1 MLYAAIYQYIQPH
14 INKPTFV
21 FSLFE
26 IEMLWIWLAIENEW
40 IDECSC
46 LKWRMCLCFI
56 KMASASLLEY
66 TFALQCHILLMLCN
80 FMNRT
85 NTCINWRNKKSKT
98 KRKCSHANTGFSV
111 FRSIFSISVIRIR
124 FFSFLFWLPDFLKCI
139 TSYYIFLLLRF
150 ASCHATKKRRMASAS
165 SVAAV
170 AATAELLQYARTRT
184 VSDVIWTSF
193 LGRHTSKS
201 GVWCAPFSFMIL
213 LDCYWIFDTFQLCVC
228 SSLAM
233 FAYA

>member
-1 MLYAAIYQYIQPH
+1 
-14 INKPTFV
+14 
-21 FSLFE
+21 
-26 IEMLWIWLAIENEW
+26 MLWIWLAIENEW

-46 LKWRMCLCFI
+46 LKWMMCLCFI

-66 TFALQCHILLMLCN
+66 TFALQCHILLTLCN

-98 KRKCSHANTGFSV
+98 KRKCLHANTGFSV

-139 TSYYIFLLLRF
+139 TSYYIFCCFILRHVMQERIVVWLVQVALLLLL
-150 ASCHATKKRRMASAS
+150 
-165 SVAAV
+165 
-170 AATAELLQYARTRT
+170 LLQYARTRT